1 MDMSPETR
9 AELVRSAIQEDRTEI
24 RLIKDRI
31 YGNVTFIT
39 VSSFAITAFLLGKD
53 APRIRHWLL
62 PMIDVSFIVML
73 WVIFWRLKTDLDIT
87 HVCLE
92 HREGMLRNLSEEP
105 FDVYGNVDQG
115 KKPKISEN
123 GLYWIV
129 AMASIA
135 LIAKLLVVSL

>member
-73 WVIFWRLKTDLDIT
+73 WVMFWRLKTDLDIT

-92 HREGMLRNLSEEP
+92 HREEMLRNLSEEP
-105 FDVYGNVDQG
+105 FDVYGKVAQG